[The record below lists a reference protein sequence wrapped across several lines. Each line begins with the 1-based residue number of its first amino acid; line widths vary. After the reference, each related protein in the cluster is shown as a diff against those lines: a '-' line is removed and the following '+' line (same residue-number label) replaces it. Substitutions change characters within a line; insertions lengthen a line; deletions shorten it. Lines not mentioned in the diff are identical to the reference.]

1 MSKPP
6 KSKKQPKPYDTLF
19 RRSLQEKK
27 VATDLL
33 RSHLPAEL
41 VAEMDLSTLTLLNN
55 DPVLQGLDIVY
66 ADCVYSCTIR
76 EKLGY
81 IVTLC
86 EHQSTA
92 HKMMAFRF
100 LQYIVGIMGNH
111 IRQGHEK
118 LPIVLPIVLY
128 HGKSSPYPYSTEI
141 WDCFE
146 LPDLAKQWALKTFQ
160 LIDLTVM
167 SDEEIQKH
175 GLSSAMEFIFKHC
188 RKRDALHWLKQLIN
202 SEKLRIIYSE
212 VGRLYFLDISHS
224 MQEVSGDKW
233 SAKDRDEFLQL
244 LADVIPEEREA
255 IMTFAQQ
262 FRQEGLQQGLQQG
275 EHRKAFEI
283 AKKMLAKGADI
294 SDIEE
299 LTELSYE
306 EIASL

>member
-1 MSKPP
+1 
-6 KSKKQPKPYDTLF
+6 
-19 RRSLQEKK
+19 
-27 VATDLL
+27 
-33 RSHLPAEL
+33 
-41 VAEMDLSTLTLLNN
+41 
-55 DPVLQGLDIVY
+55 
-66 ADCVYSCTIR
+66 
-76 EKLGY
+76 
-81 IVTLC
+81 
-86 EHQSTA
+86 
-92 HKMMAFRF
+92 
-100 LQYIVGIMGNH
+100 
-111 IRQGHEK
+111 
-118 LPIVLPIVLY
+118 
-128 HGKSSPYPYSTEI
+128 
-141 WDCFE
+141 
-146 LPDLAKQWALKTFQ
+146 
-160 LIDLTVM
+160 M

-188 RKRDALHWLKQLIN
+188 RERDALHWLKQLIN
-202 SEKLRIIYSE
+202 SEKLRIIYSK

-255 IMTFAQQ
+255 IMTFVQQ
-262 FRQEGLQQGLQQG
+262 FRQEGLQQG